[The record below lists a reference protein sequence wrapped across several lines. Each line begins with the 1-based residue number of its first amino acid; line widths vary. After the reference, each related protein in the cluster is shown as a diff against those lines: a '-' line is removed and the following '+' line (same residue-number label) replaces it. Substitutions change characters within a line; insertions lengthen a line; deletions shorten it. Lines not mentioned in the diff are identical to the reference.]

1 MDAHTVL
8 PGEVRLAA
16 GCKINMGLSITG
28 RRADGYHLL
37 DSVFFP
43 LDEPHDELFIR
54 ETGSG
59 IIEVECAVP
68 GIDARNNTLTK
79 AWEIFR
85 KHTGEAPSLRVRL
98 VKGIPWGAGLG
109 GGSSDA
115 AALLRFLKDWLDGR
129 RGENIVSPDELAAMA
144 GQVGAD
150 VPFFLSRRPMRV
162 TGIGDV
168 LTPVAVSFP
177 EGCSG
182 QPAPEADMGGQ
193 AIRIPG
199 REILLVTPDIQ
210 VSTPWAYKAFDA
222 AFPDGIAQRIP
233 CEQSPSPSLTKT
245 AEEDKGVSLLCAPD
259 NAFVND
265 LETVVFPRYPEL
277 ADIKRSLLEFGA
289 AAASMSG
296 SGSSLFGIFSDEA
309 AARSAGERLS
319 KNWPVHHLHISTGM

>member
-1 MDAHTVL
+1 
-8 PGEVRLAA
+8 
-16 GCKINMGLSITG
+16 MGLAITG

-43 LDEPHDELFIR
+43 LSEPYDELFIR
-54 ETGSG
+54 EAGSG
-59 IIEVECAVP
+59 TIEVECAVP
-68 GIDARNNTLTK
+68 GIDAKNNTLTK

-85 KHTGEAPSLRVRL
+85 KHTGEAPSLHVRL

-115 AALLRFLKDWLDGR
+115 AALLRFLKNRLDSR
-129 RGENIVSPDELAAMA
+129 RDGKSVSEDDLAAMA

-150 VPFFLSRRPMRV
+150 VPFFLSGRPMRV

-168 LTPVAVSFP
+168 LSPVAISFSDDI
-177 EGCSG
+177 SG
-182 QPAPEADMGGQ
+182 QPEPDSKCPAV
-193 AIRIPG
+193 RIPG

-222 AFPDGIAQRIP
+222 AFPDGTAPRVP

-309 AARSAGERLS
+309 AARSAGKELS